1 MAPLRREKTRA
12 LEEAVVPA
20 AHVVW
25 WRAQIRARAEAHRI
39 AAQPVTFAQAVAVV
53 SRVVVT
59 LTTVPAIIT
68 WARNLSIESVLVRD
82 VAASVSAIAEAAG
95 PAGAAPLAVSAVAV
109 GLAACLVLVPVVL
122 YVLLAD
128 D

>member
-1 MAPLRREKTRA
+1 MSVTDCPREAEVAEAVAFGQWPGYCLADLRDHVGACPACAELVAVMAPLRREKTRA

-53 SRVVVT
+53 
-59 LTTVPAIIT
+59 
-68 WARNLSIESVLVRD
+68 
-82 VAASVSAIAEAAG
+82 
-95 PAGAAPLAVSAVAV
+95 
-109 GLAACLVLVPVVL
+109 L